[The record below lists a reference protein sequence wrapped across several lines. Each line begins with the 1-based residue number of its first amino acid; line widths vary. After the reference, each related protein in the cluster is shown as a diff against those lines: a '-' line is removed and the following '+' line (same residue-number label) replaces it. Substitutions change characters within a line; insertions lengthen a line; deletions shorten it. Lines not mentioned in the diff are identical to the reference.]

1 VSHRRRRGGALA
13 VLAIAAGLVAGVPA
27 AHAADP
33 ILPLSGVVPGQVG
46 EARTVVKGTDIV
58 TFPVT
63 ILDIQQSSSQP
74 GGALI
79 LARAEG
85 PLIASTG
92 GVAEGMSGSP
102 VYVTGADGVA
112 RVIGAVAYGTGDE
125 ANVIFGITP
134 IEQMLDSSSGA
145 RANEVVRGDGAT
157 RRAVV
162 VRTRAQARALDRR
175 RPGAIGLY
183 PLQRWAVSG
192 VSRSLADAM
201 GRSLARSGIRLDS
214 IGPRTVRPPVPLV
227 PGATLSVMVAGGDVS
242 LGAIGT
248 VTYVDGPRIY
258 GFGHPFLGA
267 GRTQMLMGDG
277 YVYTTIAAPI
287 SGYSSK
293 LAEPGALHGMITDDR
308 TDGVTGTE
316 GPVQAIAGTATAT
329 DVARGTTSTIHVQ
342 IAPDERLAPLVGR
355 ILQDQP
361 LIDVTDGLSGG
372 TLHLTLSVSSPDL
385 RKPVVYR
392 NTYAAAGDVGSVA
405 SGELPI
411 LMSLMQQNALR
422 AIPIS
427 SIRVTERLDPKV
439 KAARILGASVAPRR
453 VRRGQRA
460 LLRLRIQPWR
470 ASAKVVSVPFRI
482 PRDLDSGP
490 AQLRIVPK
498 SDTGFDPSPA
508 DFSQQLGLG
517 VGIGGRRPPQ
527 VARMERAARASAG
540 RSRIDRVL
548 AGIARTEDD
557 RHDAVQVLAPGEDA
571 DSASAGTTVRVPYVI
586 YDGRAAARIT
596 VR

>member
-1 VSHRRRRGGALA
+1 VTRRRRRGGALA
-13 VLAIAAGLVAGVPA
+13 ALAAAAGLAVAVPA
-27 AHAADP
+27 AQAADP
-33 ILPLSGVVPGQVG
+33 ILPLSGVAAGQVG
-46 EARTVVKGTDIV
+46 EAFTVVKGTDIV
-58 TFPVT
+58 SFPVT
-63 ILDIQQSSSQP
+63 ILDVQHQSDQP

-102 VYVTGADGVA
+102 VYVTGADGVP
-112 RVIGAVAYGTGDE
+112 RVIGAVAYGTGDQD
-125 ANVIFGITP
+125 NVIFGITP

-145 RANEVVRGDGAT
+145 RANEVVRGDRAT

-162 VRTRAQARALDRR
+162 VRSPAAARALDRR

-192 VSRSLADAM
+192 VARPLADAL
-201 GRSLARSGIRLDS
+201 GRSLARSGIRLQS
-214 IGPRTVRPPVPLV
+214 IGPRTIRPPVPLV
-227 PGATLSVMVAGGDVS
+227 PGATLSVMIAGGDVS
-242 LGAIGT
+242 LGAVGT
-248 VTYVDGPRIY
+248 VTYVDGARVY

-267 GRTQMLMGDG
+267 GRTRMLMGDG

-293 LAEPGALHGMITDDR
+293 LAEPGALHGMITYDR

-329 DVARGTTSTIHVQ
+329 DVARGTTSTIRVQ

-355 ILQDQP
+355 VLQDQP
-361 LIDVTDGLSGG
+361 LIDVTDGVSGG

-385 RKPVVYR
+385 PKPVVYR
-392 NTYAAAGDVGSVA
+392 NTYAAAGDVGSLA

-411 LMSLMQQNALR
+411 LMSLMMQNGLR

-427 SIRVTERLDPKV
+427 SVQVTERLDPKV

-453 VRRGQRA
+453 VRPGQRA
-460 LLRLRIQPWR
+460 RLRLRIQPWR

-482 PRDLDSGP
+482 PRDLEPGR

-517 VGIGGRRPPQ
+517 VAIGKRPPQ
-527 VARMERAARASAG
+527 VARLDRLARATRA
-540 RSRIDRVL
+540 RSRIARVL
-548 AGIARTEDD
+548 AGIARIEDD
-557 RHDAVQVLAPGEDA
+557 RHDAVQVLGPGESS

-586 YDGRAAARIT
+586 YDGRAAARII